1 MASAELIQRLLENRV
16 LDEIPRSEIPLVLGQ
31 LETAKARLFT
41 RLVGCAG
48 DPEARPAEAQQDKL
62 IDATQA
68 GEILG
73 VTPRWLYRHARSLPF
88 ARRLS
93 RKVLRFSVAGLRKW
107 QATRKS

>member
-1 MASAELIQRLLENRV
+1 MMAPAELIQRLLENSA
-16 LDEIPRSEIPLVLGQ
+16 LEEIPRAEIPLVLGQ
-31 LETAKARLFT
+31 LETVKARLFI

-48 DPEARPAEAQQDKL
+48 PEVRPAETQPDKL

-73 VTPRWLYRHARSLPF
+73 VNPRWLYRHARNLPF
-88 ARRLS
+88 TRRLS
-93 RKVLRFSVAGLRKW
+93 RKVLRFSEAGLRKW